1 MKATVKTRK
10 YPLANEDI
18 FIKTLL
24 FHSFHRFIKKMYSD
38 SSFKER
44 ISNVIRQ
51 IFFSLAYIQK
61 HPKDFRDVDK
71 FLPQNKLRY
80 KFKVEILET
89 RINTF
94 DDLSVKIQN
103 NFYFNNGSVIDLYE
117 LETVFRVSIMSNV
130 TNTSFTLRNLDTAL
144 LNDNFISRM
153 GKDRYVGIQFDCTM
167 VKDINNLRN
176 KSNANSNRTR
186 SSNPQSNVKVL
197 DNYTLASMTLLSSPK
212 CNQLLNKMKDIS
224 LVRKVN
230 DFNHRT
236 AHSLY
241 KNLLNSFFM
250 EIDLRTESYVGSKL
264 QSDMTSIL
272 FNEMNIGIKYG
283 DFFQNYS
290 GEFIDNR
297 FR

>member
-1 MKATVKTRK
+1 
-10 YPLANEDI
+10 
-18 FIKTLL
+18 
-24 FHSFHRFIKKMYSD
+24 MYSD

-103 NFYFNNGSVIDLYE
+103 NFYFNNGNVIDLYE

-186 SSNPQSNVKVL
+186 SSNPQSNVEVL

-230 DFNHRT
+230 NFNHRT

-250 EIDLRTESYVGSKL
+250 EIDLRTELYVGSKL
-264 QSDMTSIL
+264 QSDITSIL